1 MASRLPTSRSYWT
14 LRAEQVMD
22 RVFDQQSADLIPV
35 DVAVQDYPPAP
46 ASQARQAE
54 PSAAA
59 TPRPQPWLVP
69 ALSGVAIAG
78 LVSSVWLVN
87 QSTAVRSQLD
97 LERQLLLLNQMR
109 EAPQVSEPSTK
120 APSTAP
126 TSSKP
131 DLPPPPLEPEPEWV
145 SALEPLTVP
154 VQPVRQGT
162 PPPPAVDEVLPVLT
176 GVVQGPGGS
185 SSAIFQINNTSLSLG
200 VGDAI
205 GSSGWSLDAVNEAG
219 AVIARNGERRTLSV
233 GGLF

>member
-1 MASRLPTSRSYWT
+1 
-14 LRAEQVMD
+14 MD
-22 RVFDQQSADLIPV
+22 RVFDQQTADLVPV
-35 DVAVQDYPPAP
+35 DVAVQDCPPA
-46 ASQARQAE
+46 AVSQTRQAE

-69 ALSGVAIAG
+69 ALSGVAVAG
-78 LVSSVWLVN
+78 LVSSVWLVS

-109 EAPQVSEPSTK
+109 EAPQVSKPSTT
-120 APSTAP
+120 APTTAP
-126 TSSKP
+126 TSREP

-185 SSAIFQINNTSLSLG
+185 SSAIFQINNTSLSITVEVLHG
-200 VGDAI
+200 
-205 GSSGWSLDAVNEAG
+205 
-219 AVIARNGERRTLSV
+219 
-233 GGLF
+233 

>member
-22 RVFDQQSADLIPV
+22 RVFDQQAADLVPV
-35 DVAVQDYPPAP
+35 DVAVQDCPPAA
-46 ASQARQAE
+46 ASQQRQNE
-54 PSAAA
+54 PSAAG
-59 TPRPQPWLVP
+59 TPRSQPWLVP
-69 ALSGVAIAG
+69 ALSGVAVAG
-78 LVSSVWLVN
+78 LVSSLWLVN

-109 EAPQVSEPSTK
+109 EAPQVSEPSTT
-120 APSTAP
+120 APTTAP
-126 TSSKP
+126 TSSNP

>member
-1 MASRLPTSRSYWT
+1 
-14 LRAEQVMD
+14 MD
-22 RVFDQQSADLIPV
+22 RVFDQQTADLVPV
-35 DVAVQDYPPAP
+35 DVAVQDCPPA
-46 ASQARQAE
+46 AVSQQRQNE

-69 ALSGVAIAG
+69 ALSGVAVAG
-78 LVSSVWLVN
+78 LVSSLWLVN

-109 EAPQVSEPSTK
+109 EAPQVSKPST
-120 APSTAP
+120 TAP
-126 TSSKP
+126 TSSEP

-219 AVIARNGERRTLSV
+219 AVIARNGERRSLSV

>member
-22 RVFDQQSADLIPV
+22 RVFDQQTADLVPV
-35 DVAVQDYPPAP
+35 DVAVQDCPPAA
-46 ASQARQAE
+46 ASQQRQNE

-69 ALSGVAIAG
+69 ALSGVAVAG
-78 LVSSVWLVN
+78 LVSSLWLVN

-109 EAPQVSEPSTK
+109 EAPQVSKPST
-120 APSTAP
+120 TAP
-126 TSSKP
+126 TSSEP

-219 AVIARNGERRTLSV
+219 AVIARNGERRSLSV

>member
-1 MASRLPTSRSYWT
+1 M
-14 LRAEQVMD
+14 
-22 RVFDQQSADLIPV
+22 
-35 DVAVQDYPPAP
+35 
-46 ASQARQAE
+46 
-54 PSAAA
+54 
-59 TPRPQPWLVP
+59 P
-69 ALSGVAIAG
+69 ALSGVAVAG
-78 LVSSVWLVN
+78 LVSSVWLVS

-109 EAPQVSEPSTK
+109 EAPQVSERSTT
-120 APSTAP
+120 APTTAP

>member
-22 RVFDQQSADLIPV
+22 RVFDQQTVDLVPV
-35 DVAVQDYPPAP
+35 EVSVQDSPPNATNHQRKDEPTATAP
-46 ASQARQAE
+46 RQ
-54 PSAAA
+54 
-59 TPRPQPWLVP
+59 QLWLVP
-69 ALSGVAIAG
+69 ALSGVAMAG

-120 APSTAP
+120 APTTTP
-126 TSSKP
+126 TSSEP
-131 DLPPPPLEPEPEWV
+131 DLPPPPLEQEPEWV
-145 SALEPLTVP
+145 TALEPLTVP

-205 GSSGWSLDAVNEAG
+205 GNSGWSLDAVNEAG